1 MEECVIDQLK
11 TCITHMLK
19 SQHKYRMDSIICLKE
34 IIEQRDNALFFK
46 SRNIADFI
54 TESYVMPDDT
64 CVPRAKFN
72 ESDILFQEY
81 LTKAMIRFTIKT
93 DTWTILSFDEAYK
106 LLALLKLEGY

>member
-19 SQHKYRMDSIICLKE
+19 SQYKYRMDLTICLRE

-46 SRNIADFI
+46 SKCIADFI
-54 TESYVMPDDT
+54 AESYV
-64 CVPRAKFN
+64 
-72 ESDILFQEY
+72 I
-81 LTKAMIRFTIKT
+81 
-93 DTWTILSFDEAYK
+93 FDEAYK

>member
-11 TCITHMLK
+11 TCITHMLN
-19 SQHKYRMDSIICLKE
+19 SQHKYRMNSIICLKE

-46 SRNIADFI
+46 SRNI
-54 TESYVMPDDT
+54 
-64 CVPRAKFN
+64 AKFN

-93 DTWTILSFDEAYK
+93 NAWTILSFDEAYK

>member
-11 TCITHMLK
+11 TCITHMLN
-19 SQHKYRMDSIICLKE
+19 SQHKYRMNSIICLKE

-54 TESYVMPDDT
+54 TESCVMCDDT
-64 CVPRAKFN
+64 FVPGAKFS
-72 ESDILFQEY
+72 ECDILFQEY

-93 DTWTILSFDEAYK
+93 NAWTILSFDEAYK

>member
-11 TCITHMLK
+11 TCIMHMLK
-19 SQHKYRMDSIICLKE
+19 SQNKYRMDSIICLKE

-46 SRNIADFI
+46 SRCIADFI
-54 TESYVMPDDT
+54 TESYVMFDDT
-64 CVPRAKFN
+64 FVPRAKFN
-72 ESDILFQEY
+72 KSDILFQEY

-93 DTWTILSFDEAYK
+93 DAWTILSFDEAYK

>member
-19 SQHKYRMDSIICLKE
+19 SQHEYRMDSIICLKE

-54 TESYVMPDDT
+54 TESYVMFDDT
-64 CVPRAKFN
+64 FVPRAKFN

-81 LTKAMIRFTIKT
+81 LNKAKIRFTIKT